1 MPSHIEKNK
10 KNAFFFVEVNSFF
23 VTFAFEFGKVK
34 LLAMLIRDLI

>member
-1 MPSHIEKNK
+1 MP
-10 KNAFFFVEVNSFF
+10 FFVEVNSFF